1 MSNTETP
8 ISTGQARLTFRKTG
22 TDTDGELLEME
33 ARYPPNSSQPPYHFH
48 PYQGER
54 FEVLQ
59 GEFRT
64 KIDGVE
70 RSYRAGEEFIVPV
83 NTPHWMYNTSDEEG
97 RLLWQVRPA
106 MKTQAF
112 LETMWGLGTDEETNT
127 NGLPNILQLAVILRE
142 YSDEFRASSPP
153 YPIQRILFAIL
164 APIGRLLGYR
174 ARYARYSG
182 DAKATGLQIP
192 AQR

>member
-1 MSNTETP
+1 M
-8 ISTGQARLTFRKTG
+8 
-22 TDTDGELLEME
+22 
-33 ARYPPNSSQPPYHFH
+33 
-48 PYQGER
+48 
-54 FEVLQ
+54 
-59 GEFRT
+59 
-64 KIDGVE
+64 
-70 RSYRAGEEFIVPV
+70 
-83 NTPHWMYNTSDEEG
+83 
-97 RLLWQVRPA
+97 LWQVRPA